1 MAKKKQSKS
10 ATSGNGKVQKDTY
23 IDNYEIHQGY
33 PSGLR
38 CIDEVVPFCVEL
50 IGKNQNDNNLV
61 NKFQNTKNDENFSK
75 GP

>member
-38 CIDEVVPFCVEL
+38 RVDEVVPFCIEL
-50 IGKNQNDNNLV
+50 IRRNSENNRLV
-61 NKFQNTKNDENFSK
+61 NKFQNTKNEENFSK